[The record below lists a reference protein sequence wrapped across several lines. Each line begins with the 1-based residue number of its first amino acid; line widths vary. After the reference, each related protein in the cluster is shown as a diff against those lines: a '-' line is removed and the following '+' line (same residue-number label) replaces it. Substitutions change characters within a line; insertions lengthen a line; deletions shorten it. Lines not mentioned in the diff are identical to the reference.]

1 MAQIAEMFG
10 VEPVGFEDSPRPL
23 DDRMGE
29 AATIWRTIAERHD
42 LAEADVDRLASW
54 WHTDGDL
61 GRNIECLTDMTQSRM
76 AGFLGFRST
85 VDSFADKVERYRA
98 SNVLP
103 RR

>member
-1 MAQIAEMFG
+1 MTK
-10 VEPVGFEDSPRPL
+10 S
-23 DDRMGE
+23 
-29 AATIWRTIAERHD
+29 RT
-42 LAEADVDRLASW
+42 
-54 WHTDGDL
+54 
-61 GRNIECLTDMTQSRM
+61 